1 MDKDN
6 KKEKQNNN
14 DTERF
19 DLESTIIQDKE
30 DAYTSII
37 NNKEKMMNTTNNV
50 FSTDEVNDALKKE
63 SLNNGE
69 TAIIK
74 ENFSEKNKNDA
85 SKNDDILKN
94 MNTLEDFNDDKTGII
109 DVVGETNRDIALNND
124 LPKNDEFESIK
135 NGVKNKRIHKRKKS
149 SKKKKIIILS
159 IIAALILIFGIVFG
173 VYVFRAGGNIKEA
186 VLNAASDIVGDQ
198 DPIFVLILG
207 VSEDIKVELSDTI
220 ILAGYNPDTQKA
232 FMISIP
238 RDTFVGKNASSA
250 NGYDKINARYQKG
263 VEESISAVE
272 KLTGV
277 NIDYYVVVKNTA
289 IPALVDAVGEVEF
302 EVPIDMDY
310 DDPTQN
316 LHIHLKKGMQMIDRD
331 KAEQLLRFRHN
342 NNGTS
347 YPVSYG
353 DNDYGRMRTQREFI
367 KVVAKNLIEV
377 NNVSELKNIVKAA
390 FSNIETNI
398 TLGKAT
404 GYVPHALKFNID
416 ELRMEQLPGQSALI
430 NELWFYQSNSK
441 KTKELMDELIFDLG
455 MTDAEVSKYYNEEI
469 DSTKVI
475 ESKSKPKNETTN
487 EIDLNTMVD
496 RSNNHENIINLDPIT
511 FEEPIKENKITNIDV
526 PSNKKDNSTSNEP
539 SKVPDD
545 TKQNKTNTTVINN
558 NVTNSQS
565 NGGTGSDEKPKD
577 DNDQGG
583 GSNNE
588 NQNQTDNGGSNN
600 PPQNVVV
607 PSDDTN
613 TTVTPP
619 VQPPEELKEEDNTEP
634 VVPQPDTNTVP

>member
-6 KKEKQNNN
+6 KNENLKNKNTEK
-14 DTERF
+14 F
-19 DLESTIIQDKE
+19 DLESTIIQDNKE

-37 NNKEKMMNTTNNV
+37 NNKNKEKMNTTNNL
-50 FSTDEVNDALKKE
+50 FSADEIKDALKKE
-63 SLNNGE
+63 SLDNGE

-109 DVVGETNRDIALNND
+109 DVVGETNRDIALNTEM
-124 LPKNDEFESIK
+124 PKSEDVESIK
-135 NGVKNKRIHKRKKS
+135 NEVKNKKIHRRKKT
-149 SKKKKIIILS
+149 SKKKLIIILS
-159 IIAALILIFGIVFG
+159 IIAALILFFGIVFG
-173 VYVFRAGGNIKEA
+173 VYVYKAGGNIKEA

-207 VSEDIKVELSDTI
+207 VSEDINVELTDTI

-232 FMISIP
+232 FMVSIP
-238 RDTFVGKNASSA
+238 RDTFVGKSAASA
-250 NGYDKINARYQKG
+250 NGYDKINAKYQKG
-263 VEESISAVE
+263 VDDTVSAVE
-272 KLTGV
+272 RLTGV

-289 IPALVDAVGEVEF
+289 IPSLVDAVGEVEF
-302 EVPIDMDY
+302 DVPIDMDY

-316 LHIHLKKGMQMIDRD
+316 LHIHLKKGTQMIDRD

-377 NNVSELKNIVKAA
+377 NNVTELKNIVKAV

-455 MTDAEVSKYYNEEI
+455 MTDAEVEKYYNEEI

-475 ESKSKPKNETTN
+475 ESKSKPKNETSN
-487 EIDLNTMVD
+487 ELDLNTMVD
-496 RSNNHENIINLDPIT
+496 RSNNYENIINLDPIT
-511 FEEPIKENKITNIDV
+511 YDEPKKENTITNIDI
-526 PSNKKDNSTSNEP
+526 PSTKKDNSTSSES
-539 SKVPDD
+539 SKTPDD
-545 TKQNKTNTTVINN
+545 TNKNNTNPSEINKN
-558 NVTNSQS
+558 TTNSQG
-565 NGGTGSDEKPKD
+565 NDGSSEKPK
-577 DNDQGG
+577 NETNQGDG
-583 GSNNE
+583 GNTGT
-588 NQNQTDNGGSNN
+588 QNQTNNGNEN
-600 PPQNVVV
+600 PPENVVV
-607 PSDDTN
+607 PEENTN
-613 TTVTPP
+613 TTITPP
-619 VQPPEELKEEDNTEP
+619 DPPPEPPVEEEKPEQPDN
-634 VVPQPDTNTVP
+634 PQPDTNTVP